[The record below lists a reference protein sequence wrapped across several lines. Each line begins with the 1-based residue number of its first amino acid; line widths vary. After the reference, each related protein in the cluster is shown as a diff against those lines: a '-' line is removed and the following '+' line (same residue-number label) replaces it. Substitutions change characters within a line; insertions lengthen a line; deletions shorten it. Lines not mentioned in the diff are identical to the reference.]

1 MANLIGKIQ
10 VITCWFLVYLYNVN
24 TYSVFKFLPLM
35 CGGNHSSLLHPL
47 PVLLFLFKRIITF
60 PVPALLHS
68 YRAIFITSW
77 AALFQKKYRNMMKW
91 KRRKIASAITT
102 KRITEITHITCKPHS
117 IDLLIFN
124 AFLHI
129 NERKKHDITWKI
141 HETKNSLKKPWT
153 LIGET
158 SSLHYFLLMTYIVI

>member
-35 CGGNHSSLLHPL
+35 CGRNHSSLLHPL
-47 PVLLFLFKRIITF
+47 PVLLFLFKGIVTF
-60 PVPALLHS
+60 PVPALLHKLQGNLHHKLGS
-68 YRAIFITSW
+68 AFP
-77 AALFQKKYRNMMKW
+77 KKYRNMMKW

-102 KRITEITHITCKPHS
+102 KRITEITHITCKPHL

-129 NERKKHDITWKI
+129 NERKNITL
-141 HETKNSLKKPWT
+141 HEK
-153 LIGET
+153 
-158 SSLHYFLLMTYIVI
+158 YIILEIISRSHEHL